1 VVRFNCSKLS
11 DLEVR
16 KQDQIKTSYRVAAL
30 QNLNDSGT
38 INRAWE
44 NSKKGKSITLQALT
58 GPEGS
63 RRLRLPDFKT
73 IGT

>member
-1 VVRFNCSKLS
+1 VVRFNLSKLS
-11 DLEVR
+11 ELEVR
-16 KQDQIKTSYRVAAL
+16 KQDQIKTSYRFAAL

-44 NSKKGKSITLQALT
+44 NTKKGKANPLQALT